1 MNITRDYIWTKNGAR
16 LYRYS
21 QSNSSS
27 LNWLFV
33 PPPGLGSESLLELAA
48 LLKDQIKGSLWMLDH
63 PNDGNNLGLNMSFA
77 NWQDALIEAVT
88 MLKQPIIIGHS
99 TGAKFIQAT
108 PQLEGLISAVIL
120 ISSAP
125 DMEWKDKF
133 NQYMLNHLSPEI
145 NQAIDNYTNSPSDD
159 NLNGLL
165 IATLK
170 FCFLPSSL
178 NAGIEMVKGLS
189 VNHKA
194 ADWSDNNFDT
204 EYKAKF
210 IPKTL
215 PTLIMTGEQ
224 DQIIPLS
231 VYTSK
236 PEYQQDNIIIKPI
249 SNASH
254 YPWFDNP
261 QQMRQIIHKFIN
273 KFKIE

>member
-1 MNITRDYIWTKNGAR
+1 MNIIKDYKWTNNGTRVYCYCNGD
-16 LYRYS
+16 
-21 QSNSSS
+21 SNT
-27 LNWLFV
+27 LNWLLV
-33 PPPGLGSESLLELAA
+33 PPPGLGSESLLELAR
-48 LLKDQIKGSLWMLDH
+48 LLKGQIKGSLWMLDH
-63 PNDGNNLGLNMSFA
+63 PHDGNNVDLNMSFA
-77 NWQDALIEAVT
+77 NWQDGLIEAII

-108 PQLEGLISAVIL
+108 PQLEQLSRAMIL
-120 ISSAP
+120 ISTAP

-133 NQYMLNHLSPEI
+133 NQYILHNLTPEI
-145 NQAIDNYTNSPSDD
+145 NQAIDRYTNNPSDAA
-159 NLNGLL
+159 LNELL
-165 IATLK
+165 TATLK

-178 NAGIEMVKGLS
+178 NAGLEMMKRLC

-204 EYKAKF
+204 KYTAKF
-210 IPKTL
+210 IPQSL
-215 PTLIMTGEQ
+215 PTLIMTGEH

-236 PEYQQDNIIIKPI
+236 PAYHRENIVIKQI
-249 SNASH
+249 NNASH

-261 QQMRQIIHKFIN
+261 QQMLELITEFVE